1 MNSDNPF
8 NLDNINTGSVFNVIS
23 GIISE
28 IEAEYQ
34 ENQGLILTED
44 DLKSILYC
52 KLHAIFPDKIAT
64 MDPGIYASPL
74 HTEVSF
80 FDKYQIREII
90 TSQHK

>member
-28 IEAEYQ
+28 IETEYQ
-34 ENQGLILTED
+34 GNQGLILTED

-52 KLHAIFPDKIAT
+52 KLHAKFPDKIET
-64 MDPGIYASPL
+64 MDPGIYASRL

-80 FDKYQIREII
+80 FDKHQYV
-90 TSQHK
+90 K